1 MRDRPEGIM
10 TDIAHANLPT
20 IVPDNVSLD
29 DLAIARRQSWVA
41 RSTRGLEVLRFREGL
56 IALDHPDLEKGAS
69 FKRRL
74 DDLGIVSGKIRDDW
88 NQMLVTTEGAHRH
101 HLRTPLAALFR
112 GSQVN
117 KLKRSIREIVDQVL
131 DEIPDP
137 NAVDFMRDIAWKIP
151 PRVYCH
157 LVSAPIEDAP
167 LVAKLSDSTLAPI
180 LTADA
185 SRRQESIDAFN
196 ATCDFVRDHLSQR
209 RRKGNLGDDFT
220 SLMIH
225 QQQEGLQT
233 EEELIFEGAAL
244 LQASVDNT
252 VHQIGLTFGTLLE
265 RPTRWQ
271 AVREQEKLI
280 APAVEE
286 VMRLRPRFGTIF
298 RYAPRDTDLEGIAV
312 PANSWVFVSVRSANR
327 DDTMFEDPDAFRFDR
342 RIGRA
347 LQFGAGPYNCLGQT
361 LARLELHEV
370 LRAVRER
377 FPYIALTGDW
387 TYHDSNAVTETTGLN
402 VSL

>member
-1 MRDRPEGIM
+1 MPDV
-10 TDIAHANLPT
+10 AHAPVPLPT
-20 IVPDNVSLD
+20 IAPDCVSLD
-29 DLAIARRQSWVA
+29 ELAAARRQSWVA
-41 RSTRGLEVLRFREGL
+41 RSARGLEVLRFREGV

-88 NQMLVTTEGAHRH
+88 NRMLVTTEGAHRH

-117 KLKRSIREIVDQVL
+117 KLKRSIRAIVDQVL

-137 NAVDFMRDIAWKIP
+137 TAVDFMRDVAWKIP

-180 LTADA
+180 LTSDV

-196 ATCDFVRDHLSQR
+196 ATCEFVRDHLDQR
-209 RRKGNLGDDFT
+209 RRHGELGDDFT
-220 SLMIH
+220 SLMIR
-225 QQQEGLQT
+225 QQQEGLQS

-265 RPTRWQ
+265 DPTRWQ
-271 AVREQEKLI
+271 AVREQERLI
-280 APAVEE
+280 PPAVEE

-298 RYAPRDTDLEGIAV
+298 RYAPRDTELEGFPV
-312 PANSWVFVSVRSANR
+312 PGDSWVFVSVRSASR
-327 DDTMFEDPDAFRFDR
+327 DETMFDVPDTFRVDR
-342 RIGRA
+342 RVGRA

-377 FPYIALTGDW
+377 FPDIALAGEW
-387 TYHDSNAVTETTGLN
+387 TCHDSNAVTETTDLH
-402 VSL
+402 VTL

>member
-1 MRDRPEGIM
+1 MM
-10 TDIAHANLPT
+10 TDIANAPADLPT
-20 IVPDNVSLD
+20 IASDCVLLEE
-29 DLAIARRQSWVA
+29 LAAARRQSWAA
-41 RSTRGLEVLRFREGL
+41 RSARGLEVLRFREGL

-117 KLKRSIREIVDQVL
+117 KLKRSIRAIVDQVL
-131 DEIPDP
+131 DEIPDRT
-137 NAVDFMRDIAWKIP
+137 AVDFMRDVAWKIP

-180 LTADA
+180 LTADV

-196 ATCDFVRDHLSQR
+196 ATCEFVRNHLDQR
-209 RRKGNLGDDFT
+209 RRQGDLGDDFT
-220 SLMIH
+220 SLMIR

-233 EEELIFEGAAL
+233 EDELIFEGAAL

-265 RPTRWQ
+265 EPARWQ
-271 AVREQEKLI
+271 TLLDQDNLI
-280 APAVEE
+280 PSAVEE

-298 RYAPRDTDLEGIAV
+298 RYAARDTELEDVAV
-312 PANSWVFVSVRSANR
+312 PAGSWVFVSVRSANR
-327 DDTMFEDPDAFRFDR
+327 DETMFDDPDAFRFDR

-370 LRAVRER
+370 LGAVRER
-377 FPYIALTGDW
+377 FPDIKLAGDW
-387 TYHDSNAVTETTGLN
+387 SRHDSNAVTETARLHVTL
-402 VSL
+402 

>member
-1 MRDRPEGIM
+1 M
-10 TDIAHANLPT
+10 TDIAQAPADLPT
-20 IVPDNVSLD
+20 IAPDCVSLD
-29 DLAIARRQSWVA
+29 ELAAARRQSWA
-41 RSTRGLEVLRFREGL
+41 AQSTRGLEVLRFREGL
-56 IALDHPDLEKGAS
+56 VALDHPDLEKGAS

-74 DDLGIVSGKIRDDW
+74 DDVGIVSGKIRDDW
-88 NQMLVTTEGAHRH
+88 NRMLVTTEGAHRH

-117 KLKRSIREIVDQVL
+117 KLKRAIRAIVDQVL

-137 NAVDFMRDIAWKIP
+137 TAVDFMRDVAWKIP

-167 LVAKLSDSTLAPI
+167 LVARLSDSTLAPI
-180 LTADA
+180 LTADV

-196 ATCDFVRDHLSQR
+196 ATCDFVRDHLDQR
-209 RRKGNLGDDFT
+209 RRQGDLDDDFT
-220 SLMIH
+220 SLMIR

-265 RPTRWQ
+265 ESSRWQ
-271 AVREQEKLI
+271 SVREQEKMI
-280 APAVEE
+280 PPAVEE
-286 VMRLRPRFGTIF
+286 VMRMRPRFGTIF
-298 RYAPRDTDLEGIAV
+298 RYAVRDTELEGAAV
-312 PANSWVFVSVRSANR
+312 PADSWVFVSVRSANR
-327 DDTMFEDPDAFRFDR
+327 DETMFNDPDMFRLDR

-377 FPYIALTGDW
+377 FPAIALTGEW
-387 TYHDSNAVTETTGLN
+387 TRHDSNAVTETTRLH
-402 VSL
+402 VAL